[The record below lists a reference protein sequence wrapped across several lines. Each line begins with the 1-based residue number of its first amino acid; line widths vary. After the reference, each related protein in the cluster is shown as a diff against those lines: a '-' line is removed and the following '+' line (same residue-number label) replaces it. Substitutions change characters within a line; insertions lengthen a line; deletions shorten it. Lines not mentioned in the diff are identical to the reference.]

1 MGWLGD
7 LFGGAAGGAVKGTL
21 EGAGSFARDVRAAI
35 TGEIDPAKLAELQQ
49 QAAELE
55 SKSQLAQA
63 EINKAEAKHSN
74 LFVAGARPAVLWVC
88 VLSLLYNFVVRPL
101 AVGFGA
107 SDMPEINAGSLWPI
121 MGGILGLGGMRS
133 WEKSRGVND
142 RHG

>member
-35 TGEIDPAKLAELQQ
+35 TGDIDPAKLAELQQ

-63 EINKAEAKHSN
+63 EINVAEAKSTN
-74 LFVAGARPAVLWVC
+74 WFVAGWRPAIGWTGALA
-88 VLSLLYNFVVRPL
+88 LFYKFLLRPL
-101 AVGFGA
+101 VMGFA
-107 SDMPEINAGSLWPI
+107 PEADFPDIEAAALYPII
-121 MGGILGLGGMRS
+121 MGMLGLGVTRTI
-133 WEKSRGVND
+133 EKANGTQD
-142 RHG
+142 RH

>member
-74 LFVAGARPAVLWVC
+74 LFVAGWRPGLGWCGTLAIF
-88 VLSLLYNFVVRPL
+88 YQFIFRPL
-101 AVGFGA
+101 MLGFTDL
-107 SDMPEINAGSLWPI
+107 DMPEINADALWPI
-121 MGGILGLGGMRS
+121 IAGMLGLGAYRTV
-133 WEKSRGVND
+133 EKARGVQD
-142 RHG
+142 RH

>member
-7 LFGGAAGGAVKGTL
+7 LFGGTAGGAVKGTL

-63 EINKAEAKHSN
+63 EINVAEAKHPS

-88 VLSLLYNFVVRPL
+88 VLALLYNFVVRPL
-101 AVGFGA
+101 TVGFGVA
-107 SDMPEINAGSLWPI
+107 DMPEIDAGSLWPI
-121 MGGILGLGGMRS
+121 MGGVLGLGGMRS
-133 WEKSRGVND
+133 WEKTKGVND